1 MKILILCDE
10 GVNRSHTLKSRLQY
24 CGNGHDILTAGLYR
38 NEVET
43 LIMLAKW
50 SEKIIIVDK
59 DMWITMPETIRH
71 DPNYGHK
78 FELWNIGPDIYPRP
92 HNKELLKIVT
102 KLIEDHPELSI
113 KST

>member
-10 GVNRSHTLKSRLQY
+10 GNNRSVVLKSRLQY
-24 CGNGHDILTAGLYR
+24 CGDGHDILTAGLNR
-38 NEVET
+38 N
-43 LIMLAKW
+43 
-50 SEKIIIVDK
+50 SY
-59 DMWITMPETIRH
+59 ETIRNLISWA
-71 DPNYGHK
+71 DLVILTDSDQAAWWEEYVPNFFIPK
-78 FELWNIGPDIYPRP
+78 MEVWNIGPDIYPRP